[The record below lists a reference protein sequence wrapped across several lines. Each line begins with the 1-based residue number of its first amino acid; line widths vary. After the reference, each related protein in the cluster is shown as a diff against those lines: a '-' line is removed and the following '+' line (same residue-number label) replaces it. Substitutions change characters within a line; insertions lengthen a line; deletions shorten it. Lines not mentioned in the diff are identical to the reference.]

1 MKRLIYFILG
11 LLVASCY
18 DDKGNYTYQ
27 EVNTLDVSL
36 NKVYSVRLDKD
47 TTVTII
53 PQLSQSLQENE
64 DNLEYTW
71 LHSTTNHNFYGHG
84 KFDTVGLEKNLSF
97 HIDPEVK
104 NLAYAHYFRL
114 NVYDRITDIEYPVN
128 TTIELI
134 KPYVGSWMILHR
146 KNGQTELGSVEY
158 IGGDIVVQED
168 AYYEE
173 TGKRFTGKPQALMSY
188 TTSCKYYGTG
198 SGWNMFTVITDDP
211 VESGVYCQWKHFEK
225 KDSLTRMVAPLAQ
238 NSFDFQH
245 ITLADGDGTA
255 SALLLS
261 GGMLYQSPRAGK
273 IYEPAA
279 DLEGEVNITLASKIS
294 NNALLYD
301 EAGHRFAFYYNT
313 SDGLGVK
320 KYDPLYFSESE
331 ENTNLIKAIP
341 TRDGNVSAVNPNK
354 LPEDQ
359 KVLYLGTGY
368 QYASAWTSVYAYAL
382 AKNDTRC
389 FVYEFN
395 PRGFNYSD
403 NASFNGYYT
412 INIPQGLDESAV
424 FASTPPYSG
433 LLFYASGNT
442 VYRLDFKQAGGKA
455 TAIYTHAG
463 GKAVKMKFAKR
474 YLSSSNAF
482 DAYEFD
488 VQYSLGIGF
497 DMGNGKG
504 DFVILNLSSTGS
516 VGGDSEHYP
525 AKQVYTDFGEITDF
539 VFIYK

>member
-84 KFDTVGLEKNLSF
+84 KFDTVGLEKNLNF
-97 HIDPEVK
+97 HIDPEAK

-341 TRDGNVSAVNPNK
+341 TRDGNVSAANPNK

-539 VFIYK
+539 VFI

>member
-84 KFDTVGLEKNLSF
+84 KFDTVGLEKNLNF
-97 HIDPEVK
+97 HIDPEAK

-488 VQYSLGIGF
+488 VQYRLGIGF

-539 VFIYK
+539 VFI